1 MTNIKPLYLLPPI
14 IFFILAI
21 IMFIGLGREN
31 PNELPSQMVG
41 RSAPNL
47 TISPLSEL
55 PFFDETDLKASNIKI
70 VNFWASWC
78 PPCRAEH
85 PKLLEMAANGLP
97 IIGVNFR
104 DKASAAAN
112 YLDDDGNPFVAVAFD
127 PEGKSAIDWG
137 VTAPPET
144 FILAADGTVLFRYI
158 GPLVGS
164 DYEQRFLPELEEA
177 LVGSRT
183 K

>member
-1 MTNIKPLYLLPPI
+1 
-14 IFFILAI
+14 
-21 IMFIGLGREN
+21 
-31 PNELPSQMVG
+31 
-41 RSAPNL
+41 
-47 TISPLSEL
+47 
-55 PFFDETDLKASNIKI
+55 
-70 VNFWASWC
+70 
-78 PPCRAEH
+78 
-85 PKLLEMAANGLP
+85 MAANGLP